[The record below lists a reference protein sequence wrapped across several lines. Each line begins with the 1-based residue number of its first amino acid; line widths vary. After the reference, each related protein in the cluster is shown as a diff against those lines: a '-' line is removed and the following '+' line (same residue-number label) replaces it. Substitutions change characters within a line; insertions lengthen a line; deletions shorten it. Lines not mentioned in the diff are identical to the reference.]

1 MFVEYA
7 VGPVLALLISL
18 KYTKVIID
26 KKISKYDD
34 ILTRLEKV
42 ENRVEQID
50 KETLKKMMITLTP
63 VAKAVNEL
71 QEAIGIK

>member
-1 MFVEYA
+1 MLEYA

-18 KYTKVIID
+18 KYTKLQFD
-26 KKISKYDD
+26 KKVSQIDD
-34 ILTRLEKV
+34 ALARLEKV
-42 ENRVEQID
+42 EKTLEVSD

-63 VAKAVNEL
+63 VAKAVREL

>member
-1 MFVEYA
+1 MLEYA

-18 KYTKVIID
+18 KYTKLQVD
-26 KKISKYDD
+26 KKVSQIDD
-34 ILTRLEKV
+34 VLARLEKV
-42 ENRVEQID
+42 EKTVEVID

-63 VAKAVNEL
+63 VAKAVREL

>member
-1 MFVEYA
+1 MLEYA

-18 KYTKVIID
+18 KYTKVQLD
-26 KKISKYDD
+26 KKVSQIDD
-34 ILTRLEKV
+34 ALARLEKV
-42 ENRVEQID
+42 EKTVEVID

-63 VAKAVNEL
+63 VAKAVREL